1 MWSDCLLDLGMDF
14 LVGNTVRI
22 RHNHHCI
29 MTLGKR
35 FNKMRICLIRSAHL
49 GSVIFT
55 TIQHGDRL
63 THSGHAIG
71 PASQDQAQ
79 HPHIM
84 TMGEKTKKTL
94 RMFYKWS
101 TTSGSDTTTTTQP
114 GHGKDPTYL
123 GYAMMLGL
131 STTLNKLHDKR
142 NNEYIEDMLPKFPS
156 DVRTRHYNC

>member
-1 MWSDCLLDLGMDF
+1 MPYKISTFRISYIHYHTTWGQI
-14 LVGNTVRI
+14 NTFRTCY
-22 RHNHHCI
+22 RTSKSGSGTTSPQND
-29 MTLGKR
+29 TGGK
-35 FNKMRICLIRSAHL
+35 NKK
-49 GSVIFT
+49 
-55 TIQHGDRL
+55 
-63 THSGHAIG
+63 
-71 PASQDQAQ
+71 P
-79 HPHIM
+79 
-84 TMGEKTKKTL
+84 L

-156 DVRTRHYNC
+156 DVKTRHYHC